1 MSKRDVYE
9 AKTTEFITPILEA
22 KGFSLVDVEY
32 VREGADNYLRAYIDK
47 PGGININDCV
57 AVSEEM
63 NVILD
68 REDYISDPYTFE
80 VSSPDLSRPL
90 KKDKDF
96 ERNLGNNL
104 EIKTYKPINGSKE
117 FEAVLDAYDADTI
130 TVHAGDESMVLNRSD
145 LALVRIAIDF

>member
-1 MSKRDVYE
+1 MAKRETYE
-9 AKTTEFITPILEA
+9 QKTVEFITPILEA
-22 KGFSLVDVEY
+22 KGFSLVDVEF
-32 VREGADNYLRAYIDK
+32 VREGNDNYLRAYIDK

-68 REDYISDPYTFE
+68 REDYIADAYTFE

-96 ERNLGNNL
+96 ERNLGNDL
-104 EIKTYKPINGSKE
+104 ELKLYKPMNGTKE
-117 FEAVLDAYDADTI
+117 FVATLDAYDAESI
-130 TVHAGDESMVLNRSD
+130 TVHNDDGSFTIPRSD
-145 LALVRIAIDF
+145 LALVRISIDF

>member
-1 MSKRDVYE
+1 MSKRETY
-9 AKTTEFITPILEA
+9 AKKTIEFITPILEA

-32 VREGADNYLRAYIDK
+32 VREGSDNYLRAYVDK

-63 NVILD
+63 NEILD
-68 REDYISDPYTFE
+68 REDYIADPYTFE

-96 ERNLGNNL
+96 ERNVGNDL
-104 EIKTYKPINGSKE
+104 EIKTYKPVNGSKE
-117 FEAVLDAYDADTI
+117 FVATLDSYDGDTI
-130 TVHAGDESMVLNRSD
+130 TVHDDNGEFVLQRSD

>member
-68 REDYISDPYTFE
+68 REDYISDP
-80 VSSPDLSRPL
+80 
-90 KKDKDF
+90 
-96 ERNLGNNL
+96 
-104 EIKTYKPINGSKE
+104 
-117 FEAVLDAYDADTI
+117 
-130 TVHAGDESMVLNRSD
+130 
-145 LALVRIAIDF
+145 

>member
-1 MSKRDVYE
+1 MSKRETYE
-9 AKTTEFITPILEA
+9 QKTVEFITPILEA
-22 KGFSLVDVEY
+22 KGFSLVDVEF
-32 VREGADNYLRAYIDK
+32 VREGNDNYLRAYIDK

-68 REDYISDPYTFE
+68 REDYIADAYTFE

-96 ERNLGNNL
+96 ERNLGNDL
-104 EIKTYKPINGSKE
+104 ELKLYKPMNGTKE
-117 FEAVLDAYDADTI
+117 FVATLDAYDAENI
-130 TVHAGDESMVLNRSD
+130 TVHNDDGSFTIPRSD
-145 LALVRIAIDF
+145 LALVRISIDF

>member
-1 MSKRDVYE
+1 MSKRETYE
-9 AKTTEFITPILEA
+9 KKTIEFITPILDA

-63 NVILD
+63 NEILD

-96 ERNLGNNL
+96 ERNLGKDL
-104 EIKTYKPINGSKE
+104 EIKTYKPVNGTKE
-117 FEAVLDAYDADTI
+117 FVATLDAYDGDTI
-130 TVHAGDESMVLNRSD
+130 TVHDDNGELVLQRSD

>member
-1 MSKRDVYE
+1 MSKRETYE
-9 AKTTEFITPILEA
+9 QKTIAFITPILES
-22 KGFSLVDVEY
+22 KGFSLVDVEF
-32 VREGADNYLRAYIDK
+32 VREGSDNYLRAYIDK
-47 PGGININDCV
+47 PEGININDCV

-68 REDYISDPYTFE
+68 REDYISEPYTFE

-96 ERNLGNNL
+96 ERNLGNDL
-104 EIKTYKPINGSKE
+104 ELKLYKPLNGTKE
-117 FEAVLDAYDADTI
+117 FVATLDAYDADSI
-130 TVHAGDESMVLNRSD
+130 KVHNEDGELVIPRSD

>member
-1 MSKRDVYE
+1 MSKRETYE
-9 AKTTEFITPILEA
+9 NKTIAFITPILEA

-63 NVILD
+63 NEILD

-96 ERNLGNNL
+96 ERNMGKDL
-104 EIKTYKPINGSKE
+104 EIKTYKPINGAKE
-117 FEAVLDAYDADTI
+117 FVATLDAYDSDTI
-130 TVHAGDESMVLNRSD
+130 TVHTDKESLVLQRSD
-145 LALVRIAIDF
+145 LALVRISIDF

>member
-1 MSKRDVYE
+1 MSKRETYE
-9 AKTTEFITPILEA
+9 QKTVEFITPILEA
-22 KGFSLVDVEY
+22 KGFSLVDVEF
-32 VREGADNYLRAYIDK
+32 VREGNDNYLRAYIDK

-68 REDYISDPYTFE
+68 REDYIADAYTFE

-96 ERNLGNNL
+96 ERNLGNDL
-104 EIKTYKPINGSKE
+104 ELKLYKPMNGTKE
-117 FEAVLDAYDADTI
+117 FVATLDAYDAESI
-130 TVHAGDESMVLNRSD
+130 TVHNDDGSFTIPRSD
-145 LALVRIAIDF
+145 LALVRISIDF